1 VIEEHFGESSPF
13 SLGVEEEIMILD
25 GETLD
30 PADAV
35 EVMLQGAAGL
45 DLPGSLKT
53 ELHASVVELNTGVC
67 ASVDEAIAA
76 LRGLRAAADEIA
88 RSNGLVIAAAG
99 AHPTVPLESLP
110 VVQEPRYLE
119 MLEQVGYPARR
130 QGVNGLHVHIG
141 VESAEHCHERL
152 EAVLSWLPVVLALS
166 ANSPYVDGL
175 ANGMLSNRA
184 GVLAELPRGGAP
196 PAFASYGDWEA
207 WVERLV
213 SIGVMADYTRI
224 WWDIR
229 PHPRLGTLEIRIA
242 DQPTSLARTELIV
255 RVLRDLVEHAPAR
268 VTPRGDYA
276 QNRVAAASRGLDAE
290 LIHPDGESMISAR
303 ELARALLGGAEPPEP
318 EAWAQLEAGA
328 AVAADLVARTLR

>member
-1 VIEEHFGESSPF
+1 VIEQHFGESPPF
-13 SLGVEEEIMILD
+13 SLGVEEEIMLLD

-35 EVMLQGAAGL
+35 EVMLQGAEGL

-53 ELHASVVELNTGVC
+53 ELHASVIELNTGVC
-67 ASVDEAIAA
+67 ESVDEAIAA
-76 LRGLRAAADEIA
+76 LRELRAAADRIA
-88 RSNGLVIAAAG
+88 RANGFVIAAAG

-130 QGVNGLHVHIG
+130 QGVNGLHVHVG
-141 VESAEHCHERL
+141 VDSAEHCYERF
-152 EAVLSWLPVVLALS
+152 EAVLSWLPIVLALS

-184 GVLAELPRGGAP
+184 GVLAELPRGGPP
-196 PAFASYGDWEA
+196 PAFDSYDDWEA

-242 DQPTSLARTELIV
+242 DQPTSLSRTELLV
-255 RVLRDLVEHAPAR
+255 GLLRDLVEHAPPR

-290 LIHPDGESMISAR
+290 LIHPDGNSMVSACDLAR
-303 ELARALLGGAEPPEP
+303 ELLGAEPPQP
-318 EAWAQLEAGA
+318 EAYAQLEAGA
-328 AVAADLVARTLR
+328 SVAADLVARTLR